1 MSYGF
6 YHDEHVAIP
15 HPPIPLAMCLIVE
28 EAVRVAWERLKNRNP
43 PRIDLRTADED
54 VVTHELYETLFD
66 EVFGKNLVSGFDEER
81 FTVVTREAKVR
92 NFDGTKL
99 DKMPD
104 LLVGIAGRN
113 DVYKRTQDWLFVECK
128 PIDASH
134 TVGVHYGAKD
144 IARFIRGEY
153 AWALPNALMVGYA
166 STGYNLEPKL
176 SDGLSER
183 AKEFGV
189 IDLPK
194 VCSKSKAMS
203 TSAWTY
209 VTQHRRTFNYQ
220 ETGKVAPPIHLRHLW
235 LQRN

>member
-6 YHDEHVAIP
+6 YRAERATIP
-15 HPPIPLAMCLIVE
+15 HPPIPLSMCLIVE
-28 EAVRVAWERLKNRNP
+28 EAMRVAWKQVKNRKP
-43 PRIDLRTADED
+43 SRIDLLSADED
-54 VVTHELYETLFD
+54 AITHELYETLVD
-66 EVFGKNLVSGFDEER
+66 EVFGKGIVDGFDEER
-81 FTVVTREAKVR
+81 FTVVVREAKLR

-113 DVYKRTQDWLFVECK
+113 DVYKSSQDWLFIECK
-128 PIDASH
+128 PVDASH
-134 TVGVHYGAKD
+134 TVGVHYGAKG

-166 STGYNLEPKL
+166 SAGYSLDPKL

-183 AKEFGV
+183 AKEFEI

-194 VCSKSKAMS
+194 VCPKSKAAGANALVYIS
-203 TSAWTY
+203 
-209 VTQHRRTFNYQ
+209 QHGRTFIYQ
-220 ETGKVAPPIHLRHLW
+220 ETGKAAPPIRLRHLW

>member
-6 YHDEHVAIP
+6 YRADRAAIP

-28 EAVRVAWERLKNRNP
+28 EAMRVAWERLKNRKP
-43 PRIDLRTADED
+43 PRIDLLSADED
-54 VVTHELYETLFD
+54 AVTHELYETLFD
-66 EVFGKNLVSGFDEER
+66 EVFGKGLVDGFDEER

-104 LLVGIAGRN
+104 LLIGVAGRN
-113 DVYKRTQDWLFVECK
+113 DVYKRSQDWLFVECK
-128 PIDASH
+128 PIDATH
-134 TVGVHYGAKD
+134 TVGVHYGAKG

-166 STGYNLEPKL
+166 GAGYSLDSKL
-176 SDGLSER
+176 SSGLAER
-183 AKEFGV
+183 SKEFEV

-194 VCSKSKAMS
+194 VCPKSKAVS
-203 TSAWTY
+203 ASAWVH
-209 VTQHRRTFNYQ
+209 VTQHGRTFSYV
-220 ETGKVAPPIHLRHLW
+220 ETGKEAPSIRLRHLW

>member
-6 YHDEHVAIP
+6 YQADRIAIP

-28 EAVRVAWERLKNRNP
+28 EAMRVAWERLKNQKSP
-43 PRIDLRTADED
+43 KIDLLTADED
-54 VVTHELYETLFD
+54 AVTHELYEILFD
-66 EVFGKNLVSGFDEER
+66 EVYGEGLVDGFDEER

-92 NFDGTKL
+92 NFDGMKL

-113 DVYKRTQDWLFVECK
+113 DIYRRSQDWLFVECK

-134 TVGVHYGAKD
+134 TVGVHYGAKG

-166 STGYNLEPKL
+166 SAGYSLDPKL
-176 SDGLSER
+176 SEGLRSR
-183 AKEFGV
+183 AKEFEV

-194 VCSKSKAMS
+194 VCPKSKATGS
-203 TSAWTY
+203 SAL
-209 VTQHRRTFNYQ
+209 VHVSQHGRTFNYR
-220 ETGKVAPPIHLRHLW
+220 ETGKAAPPILLRHLW